1 MVVIESLTLFFSKK
15 QKIENFNDAKECNTE
30 LYSKY
35 FHYMLKRGIYLP
47 PSQYE
52 CMFLSNKI
60 DQKDIDNIIESNL
73 ASLKKLN

>member
-1 MVVIESLTLFFSKK
+1 
-15 QKIENFNDAKECNTE
+15 
-30 LYSKY
+30 
-35 FHYMLKRGIYLP
+35 MLKRGIYLP

-73 ASLKKLN
+73 DSLKKLN